1 MPKTKMNQKTM
12 KTSEAVSVNST
23 DIRELKKLAAEG
35 EGLQLEFKRKAA
47 YPEKI
52 VRELIAFANTEGG
65 TLLVGVDDD
74 GSIPG
79 VKYPEEEG
87 HVISEALKKYCRP
100 ALLYKESIIAISE
113 HKYVVRFDIPPSS
126 KRPHY
131 LVLDKDTKQS
141 FVREKDMS
149 IKASAEMEE
158 IVRRSKHK
166 RDIRFTFG
174 DDEKKLME
182 YLHEHPSISLPVYQK
197 LSGLNRFKARRKLIL
212 LVLANVLKITA
223 SEKGD
228 LYSRV

>member
-1 MPKTKMNQKTM
+1 MKKNRTMM
-12 KTSEAVSVNST
+12 KTSEAVGINT
-23 DIRELKKLAAEG
+23 QEIRELRKLAAEG

-65 TLLVGVDDD
+65 TLLIGIDDD

-79 VKYPEEEG
+79 VKYPDEEG
-87 HVISEALKKYCRP
+87 HVICEALKKYCRP
-100 ALLYKESIIAISE
+100 PLLYKETFIAISE
-113 HKYVVRFDIPPSS
+113 NKYIVRFDIPPSH

-131 LVLDKDTKQS
+131 IVHENTRHS
-141 FVREKDMS
+141 FVRERDMS
-149 IKASAEMEE
+149 IKASPEMEE
-158 IVRRSKHK
+158 IVRRSKNK

-174 DDEKKLME
+174 DAEKKLME
-182 YLHEHPSISLPVYQK
+182 YLMEHQAISLTTYQK

-223 SEKGD
+223 TEKGD
-228 LYSRV
+228 LYSSIA

>member
-1 MPKTKMNQKTM
+1 MNQMTM
-12 KTSEAVSVNST
+12 KTSEAASVNST
-23 DIRELKKLAAEG
+23 EIRELKKLAAEG

-65 TLLVGVDDD
+65 TLLIGVDDD

-87 HVISEALKKYCRP
+87 HVISESLKKYCRP
-100 ALLYKESIIAISE
+100 DLIYKESIIAIAE
-113 HKYVVRFDIPPSS
+113 NKYVVRFDIPPSTR
-126 KRPHY
+126 RPHY
-131 LVLDKDTKQS
+131 LVLDKDTKNS

-149 IKASAEMEE
+149 IKASPEMEE
-158 IVRRSKHK
+158 IVRRSKQK
-166 RDIRFTFG
+166 RDIRFAFG
-174 DDEKKLME
+174 DEEKKLME
-182 YLHEHPSISLPVYQK
+182 YLHEHKSITMQAYQK

-223 SEKGD
+223 TEKGD
-228 LYSRV
+228 LYSRT

>member
-1 MPKTKMNQKTM
+1 MMNPMM
-12 KTSEAVSVNST
+12 KLSETANANPLH
-23 DIRELKKLAAEG
+23 IRELKRLVAEG
-35 EGLQLEFKRKAA
+35 EGLQLEFKRKAS

-65 TLLVGVDDD
+65 TLLIGVDDD
-74 GSIPG
+74 GTMPG
-79 VKYPEEEG
+79 VKYPDEEG

-100 ALLYKESIIAISE
+100 PILYKETVVALSE
-113 HKYVVRFDIPPSS
+113 NKYVVRFDIPPSA

-131 LVLDKDTKQS
+131 LKLDNESRQA

-158 IVRRSKHK
+158 IVRRAKHK
-166 RDIRFTFG
+166 RNIRFSFG
-174 DDEKKLME
+174 DAEKQLME
-182 YLHEHPSISLPVYQK
+182 HLETHASISMLAYQK
-197 LSGLNRFKARRKLIL
+197 LSGLNRFKARRTLIL

-228 LYSRV
+228 LYARV

>member
-1 MPKTKMNQKTM
+1 M
-12 KTSEAVSVNST
+12 KTSEAESVNPH
-23 DIRELKKLAAEG
+23 DVRELKKLAAEG

-74 GSIPG
+74 GTIPG

-87 HVISEALKKYCRP
+87 HVISEALKNYCRP
-100 ALLYKESIIAISE
+100 SLLYKELIIPISE
-113 HKYVVRFDIPPSS
+113 NKYVVRFDIPPSL

-131 LVLDKDTKQS
+131 FVLDKDTRQS
-141 FVREKDMS
+141 FVRVKDMS

-158 IVRRSKHK
+158 IVRRSKQK

-182 YLHEHPSISLPVYQK
+182 YLDEHKFMSMPAYQK

>member
-1 MPKTKMNQKTM
+1 MNQMTM
-12 KTSEAVSVNST
+12 KTSEAASVNPH
-23 DIRELKKLAAEG
+23 DVREIKKLAAEG
-35 EGLQLEFKRKAA
+35 EGVQLEFKRKAA

-74 GSIPG
+74 GTIPG
-79 VKYPEEEG
+79 VRYPEEEG

-100 ALLYKESIIAISE
+100 ELLYKESIVPISE
-113 HKYVVRFDIPPSS
+113 NKYVVRFDIPPSP

-131 LVLDKDTKQS
+131 LVIDKDTRQT

-149 IKASAEMEE
+149 IKASPEIEE
-158 IVRRSKHK
+158 IVRRSKQN
-166 RDIRFTFG
+166 RDIGFTFG

-182 YLHEHPSISLPVYQK
+182 YMHEHKSITMQDYQK
-197 LSGLNRFKARRKLIL
+197 FSGLNRFKARRKLIL